1 MKGSVHFSNVS
12 KAFRWRGP
20 RSRHETI
27 KGAFFHHRTRRRE
40 PSREQ
45 YLALDGI
52 DLDVTAGEAVAV
64 IGPNGSGK
72 STLLKLIGGILKPTS
87 GTVEVSGRV
96 TALIEVGA
104 GFHPEITGRENVVIN
119 GMLLGLERR
128 EIEERMQEIVDF
140 ADIGQF
146 IDQPVKIYSSGMYVR
161 LGFAVAVATDPDV
174 LLIDEVLAVG
184 DEAFTRR
191 CLDRLARMRQR
202 GVTMVLVS
210 HDLDLV
216 TSFADRAVYLDRGR
230 IVTEGPADAVTA
242 RYRSDVA
249 EGSGDDDPTLPARE
263 DSDKTRWGNSD
274 VEIDGVDLLV
284 GGKESRL
291 VAGGSPCCLRV
302 RYSVHKPTEDFVF
315 GVAWHRSDG
324 TQVSGHN
331 TDLAGLEPLR
341 LTTDGEVYCDYESL
355 QLAPGEY
362 LVDVAIHARD
372 GLAYDYWCDA
382 LKVHVTSEVEW
393 PGVWSPPLRWRSV
406 GPEWGKRAEQGRK
419 APINGDELRFAGSS
433 AFSTDVKRHFQ
444 RQNSVREA
452 GTALA
457 NDSSRKRRQHY
468 AQEPWFHPDRTSHC
482 GCDYRHYRRDRDPQ
496 PSERH

>member
-1 MKGSVHFSNVS
+1 MKGSIRFSEVR
-12 KAFRWRGP
+12 KVFRWRGS
-20 RSRHETI
+20 RSPHETI
-27 KGAFFHHRTRRRE
+27 KGAFFHRRTRRQK
-40 PSREQ
+40 SSQEQ
-45 YLALDGI
+45 FNALDCV
-52 DLDVTAGEAVAV
+52 DLEITTGEAVAL

-87 GTVEVSGRV
+87 GAVEVAGRV

-119 GMLLGLERR
+119 GMLLGLGRR

-140 ADIGQF
+140 AEIGPF

-161 LGFAVAVATDPDV
+161 LGFAVAVAADPDI

-216 TSFADRAVYLDRGR
+216 TSFADRALYLDRGR
-230 IVTEGPADAVTA
+230 IIIEGPADAVVA
-242 RYRSDVA
+242 RYRSDAAV
-249 EGSGDDDPTLPARE
+249 GSSRDDPPQPARE
-263 DSDKTRWGNSD
+263 GGDKTRWGNGD
-274 VEIDGVDLLV
+274 VKIDGVELLV
-284 GGKESRL
+284 GEKGSRL
-291 VAGGSPCCLRV
+291 VAGGSPCCLRI

-315 GVAWHRSDG
+315 GVAWHRPDG

-331 TDLAGLEPLR
+331 TDLAGFEPLR
-341 LTTDGEVYCDYESL
+341 LEMDGEVCCEYDSL

-362 LVDVAIHARD
+362 LVDVAIHARN

-382 LKVHVTSEVEW
+382 LKVRVTSEVEW
-393 PGVWSPPLRWRSV
+393 PGVWSPPQRWWST
-406 GPEWGKRAEQGRK
+406 GPEWRK
-419 APINGDELRFAGSS
+419 STEHRCTTPINKD
-433 AFSTDVKRHFQ
+433 Q
-444 RQNSVREA
+444 
-452 GTALA
+452 
-457 NDSSRKRRQHY
+457 
-468 AQEPWFHPDRTSHC
+468 
-482 GCDYRHYRRDRDPQ
+482 
-496 PSERH
+496 